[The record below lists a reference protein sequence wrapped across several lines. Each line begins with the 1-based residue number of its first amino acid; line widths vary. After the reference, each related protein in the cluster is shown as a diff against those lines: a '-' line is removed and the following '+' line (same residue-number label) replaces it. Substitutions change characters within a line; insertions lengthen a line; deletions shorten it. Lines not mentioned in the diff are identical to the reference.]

1 MASDARTPR
10 TPVQPRAIRRREQ
23 VLDAAARILDR
34 QGYDG
39 LTTNAVAAEAGVAVG
54 TVYEYFRGREA
65 LVHGLLLR
73 HGARLEAA
81 VDVALA
87 TGGGRAAIADRTVDL
102 LERFWREEP
111 GYRAAWTATQLPG
124 LLRETGQAWSVAFT
138 ERIAI
143 ALGTMTEQP
152 LRWRRRVARTVVHLV
167 SGLVMVAA
175 FSTEPERRAMLV
187 ETKIAVEA
195 YLAARLETRATEVS
209 GVRSR
214 RGSTRKK
221 G

>member
-1 MASDARTPR
+1 MLDSGQACRMALRERAPR
-10 TPVQPRAIRRREQ
+10 TPIQARAIRRRDA

-39 LTTNAVAAEAGVAVG
+39 LTTNAVAAEAGVGVG

-65 LVHGLLLR
+65 LVHGLLVR
-73 HGARLEAA
+73 HGARLAAA
-81 VDVALA
+81 VDAALA
-87 TGGGRAAIADRTVDL
+87 AGGGRAAIAGRMVDV

-124 LLRETGQAWSVAFT
+124 LLRDTGDAWSTAFT
-138 ERIAI
+138 ERIAV
-143 ALGTMTEQP
+143 ALGGMTRRP
-152 LRWRRRVARTVVHLV
+152 LRWRRGVARAVVHLV

-175 FSTEPERRAMLV
+175 LSPPAERRALLA

-195 YLAARLETRATEVS
+195 YLAARLDRRAQ
-209 GVRSR
+209 
-214 RGSTRKK
+214 RGERPR
-221 G
+221 